1 MIYLLWAIIFFVM
14 LILQGTISF
23 LHIHLNL
30 TVLLVYY
37 IGIKKKEV
45 KGLLFGACIGII
57 EDSLS
62 GAFLGPNL
70 LSKGL
75 VGYFSSFIYKRFFI
89 WTPLLGVISV
99 CAFTMLDSGIV
110 FLSRTM
116 FDSMPVP
123 LGNAAYIIVMQS
135 LLNSLF
141 GMAIKPRD
149 LQKDEVN

>member
-1 MIYLLWAIIFFVM
+1 MIYLLWAILFFAA
-14 LILQGTISF
+14 LILQGTISIF
-23 LHIHLNL
+23 HVHLNL

-45 KGLLFGACIGII
+45 KGLFFGACIGIL

-99 CAFTMLDSGIV
+99 CAFTFLDSGIV
-110 FLSRTM
+110 FLSRTI

-123 LGNAAYIIVMQS
+123 LANAAYIIVIQA

-141 GMAIKPRD
+141 GMAIKPGD
-149 LQKDEVN
+149 LHKDALD